1 MKPIKAKMELAALRE
16 AALEDLMATT
26 DEQLRQEALEDGD
39 DFDAIA
45 THVAARLQETAAAT
59 LRDRLMHAKTR
70 AQPIVRDAIQP
81 TALPSLQKMKL
92 LVQTA
97 FQSNHSLGLAFRDGK
112 KQSDADWQSLY
123 EDLVELGEI
132 RPSDDER

>member
-1 MKPIKAKMELAALRE
+1 
-16 AALEDLMATT
+16 MATT

-45 THVAARLQETAAAT
+45 THVATCLQEAAAAT
-59 LRDRLMHAKTR
+59 LRDRLMYAKKR
-70 AQPIVRDAIQP
+70 AQPIVRDAIRP

-92 LVQTA
+92 LVQQA